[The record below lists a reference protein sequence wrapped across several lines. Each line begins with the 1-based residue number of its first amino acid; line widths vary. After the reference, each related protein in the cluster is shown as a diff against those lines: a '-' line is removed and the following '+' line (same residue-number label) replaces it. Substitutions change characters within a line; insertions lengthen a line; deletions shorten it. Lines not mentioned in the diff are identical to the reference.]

1 MPSICLSADI
11 VTLDGEAAALVA
23 DAEEGTFLRLQVS
36 DNGAGMDE
44 TTRQRIFDPFFTT
57 KAIGQGTGLGLS
69 TVYGTARLH
78 GGWVSCESAPGQGAT
93 FALYFPPAP
102 DAPCQAEAPP
112 PESAATGGETVL
124 VVDDEES
131 VRTILSRG
139 LSAHGYATMQA
150 TNGREGLEILQR
162 HHIDLIL
169 LDLSMPLVSGHDV
182 LAELHK
188 TDSSAKV
195 IVCTGYAAARDQFAG
210 VADVL
215 QKPIGLTELVRK
227 VRRALDTPQP

>member
-1 MPSICLSADI
+1 M
-11 VTLDGEAAALVA
+11 LV
-23 DAEEGTFLRLQVS
+23 
-36 DNGAGMDE
+36 
-44 TTRQRIFDPFFTT
+44 I
-57 KAIGQGTGLGLS
+57 
-69 TVYGTARLH
+69 
-78 GGWVSCESAPGQGAT
+78 
-93 FALYFPPAP
+93 
-102 DAPCQAEAPP
+102 
-112 PESAATGGETVL
+112 
-124 VVDDEES
+124 DDEES

-169 LDLSMPLVSGHDV
+169 LDLSMPQVSGHDV

-188 TDSSAKV
+188 TDSSAKI

-227 VRRALDTPQP
+227 VRRALETPQP